1 MGFSCFQR
9 CIMYMSYIRYIPDH
23 ELASPHKTGITYV
36 LFISDFTLFPVHLV
50 QGYRYY
56 STIMACNTADLCSS
70 VTSDGVIIDSSPP
83 TVGVVQDGVEVY
95 DTHYQSMR
103 YICL

>member
-1 MGFSCFQR
+1 
-9 CIMYMSYIRYIPDH
+9 MYMSYIRYILVH
-23 ELASPHKTGITYV
+23 ELASPHKTRITYV
-36 LFISDFTLFPVHLV
+36 LFVINKFTIISDFTLFPVHLV

-56 STIMACNTADLCSS
+56 STITACNTADLCSS

-83 TVGVVQDGVEVY
+83 TVGVVQDGVEMY

>member
-1 MGFSCFQR
+1 MMYLLI
-9 CIMYMSYIRYIPDH
+9 CILLEFEKKNI
-23 ELASPHKTGITYV
+23 
-36 LFISDFTLFPVHLV
+36 
-50 QGYRYY
+50 
-56 STIMACNTADLCSS
+56 TADLCSS